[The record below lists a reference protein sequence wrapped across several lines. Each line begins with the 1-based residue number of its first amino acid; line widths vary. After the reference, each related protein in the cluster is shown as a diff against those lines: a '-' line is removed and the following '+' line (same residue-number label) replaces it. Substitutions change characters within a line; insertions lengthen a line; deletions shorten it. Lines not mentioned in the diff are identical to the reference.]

1 MGALEIQVGE
11 KKVLPQCVSGATDE
25 DAIAEAF
32 SGYFAEACTP
42 NDKVRSEALHND
54 FLKHSSNCV
63 IHDNLLDYLISE
75 DTVTKSIEGLKTG
88 KSPGADSIAGEHIKN
103 AHPILRS
110 ILTKL
115 FNCIILTEYV
125 PDAFGV
131 STLVPIPKAGKSH
144 IVVDGYRGISLTPV
158 ISKNFERCLL
168 QKFLPYL
175 KTSDR
180 QFGFK
185 PGTGCTSAVYSVRKT
200 RDYFVKRKSTVIM
213 CSLDMEKAF
222 DKMNRDALFIKM
234 IQRGVPLTLI
244 KILDGWFEK
253 SCSSVRWGG
262 GSSDFF
268 PIRSGT
274 RQGGVFSPILF
285 SVFIDDVLS
294 KLEELNCG
302 CFIKNMCLNSFMYA
316 DDLILLSISV
326 RDMLNMLEVCK
337 EELSWLDMRL
347 NISKSSA
354 IRIGERWDTPF
365 PPSWWVKKASRGQKR
380 LNTWVSLWSRAKFFQ
395 FVYTA
400 QKYIFFRVLM
410 LF

>member
-1 MGALEIQVGE
+1 
-11 KKVLPQCVSGATDE
+11 
-25 DAIAEAF
+25 
-32 SGYFAEACTP
+32 
-42 NDKVRSEALHND
+42 
-54 FLKHSSNCV
+54 
-63 IHDNLLDYLISE
+63 
-75 DTVTKSIEGLKTG
+75 
-88 KSPGADSIAGEHIKN
+88 
-103 AHPILRS
+103 
-110 ILTKL
+110 
-115 FNCIILTEYV
+115 
-125 PDAFGV
+125 
-131 STLVPIPKAGKSH
+131 
-144 IVVDGYRGISLTPV
+144 
-158 ISKNFERCLL
+158 
-168 QKFLPYL
+168 
-175 KTSDR
+175 
-180 QFGFK
+180 
-185 PGTGCTSAVYSVRKT
+185 
-200 RDYFVKRKSTVIM
+200 M

-354 IRIGERWDTPF
+354 IRIGERWDTPLS
-365 PPSWWVKKASRGQKR
+365 PLVVGQ
-380 LNTWVSLWSRAKFFQ
+380 NS
-395 FVYTA
+395 
-400 QKYIFFRVLM
+400 FR
-410 LF
+410 FT